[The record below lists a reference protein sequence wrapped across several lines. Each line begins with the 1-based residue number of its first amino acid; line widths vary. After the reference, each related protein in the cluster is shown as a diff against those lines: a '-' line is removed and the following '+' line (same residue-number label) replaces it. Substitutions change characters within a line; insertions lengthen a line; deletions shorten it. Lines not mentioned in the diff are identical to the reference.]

1 DVDYDADFRIKKLLK
16 DVGLSPPE
24 LYMDRYPH
32 ELSGGQRQRVC
43 IARAIALEPK
53 FIVADEP
60 ISSLDVTT
68 RNQIL
73 NLMRGLKKGYQ
84 LTYLFISHDLTVIKA
99 VSDRVA
105 VMYLGK
111 IVEISSAREI
121 FERPLHPYTMALLSS
136 ILPPRPE
143 PKQQGQTSETEPV
156 LPSADTSSSIDNPF
170 GCRFH
175 TRCPYAF
182 DKCRYA
188 EPPLEEVNEG
198 HFVACHL
205 LNEN

>member
-1 DVDYDADFRIKKLLK
+1 LALSSCDYIC
-16 DVGLSPPE
+16 
-24 LYMDRYPH
+24 RYYFNNSVTFS
-32 ELSGGQRQRVC
+32 SGVC

-60 ISSLDVTT
+60 ISSLDKTT

-84 LTYLFISHDLTVIKA
+84 LTYLFTSHDLTVIKA

-111 IVEISSAREI
+111 IVEISSVQI
-121 FERPLHPYTMALLSS
+121 FERPPHPYTIVLLSS

-143 PKQQGQTSETEPV
+143 PKQQPRQTSETESV
-156 LPSADTSSSIDNPF
+156 LPNTYISSSIDIPF

-175 TRCPYAF
+175 TSYPYAF

-188 EPPLEEVNEG
+188 EPQLEEINGG

-205 LNEN
+205 LEEN